1 MAGIPGFLKRHT
13 LQIGFVAVLAPL
25 VVLLCLQFVWLGRL
39 ERASAIAQKA
49 SLSNYLEAVGTEV
62 QYFYRAAAERSLNL
76 PAAFFTQG
84 RLERAAAE
92 WQKKPVEGARLL
104 FIVDYT
110 HDRFGNILIHDP
122 QDGTLR
128 TAPAS
133 DESLA
138 IVVACTPWQMASLAG
153 RRVAP
158 PALAVDERSPEH
170 RIVVNPITDE
180 ASHIV
185 GVAGIILD
193 EDYFRTRLLPS
204 VIARALP
211 RFFPDAARD
220 ELVVTVRD
228 ARGGVIMMTPP
239 GAEEGAAA
247 VTRRFPFVFE
257 DWTVSLHSPRS
268 TPERWAR
275 ANFAF
280 NMTLSGLLA
289 IVLMGGILLSLRSAS
304 RAVKLSQMKSD
315 FVSNVSHELRTPL
328 ASIRVFAE
336 LLRLGRVPSPEKVR
350 EYGEYIEAEG
360 RRLTRLIDN
369 ILDFAR
375 IESGRKSY
383 TFVHGDLQE
392 VVAATLRTFEVHLRP
407 SGFSVRFDL
416 PADPL
421 PSIVLDPDAIGQ
433 ALHNLLDNAVKYSG
447 PVKEI
452 AVRLARE
459 DGDLVLAVQD
469 HGIGIPREEQGR
481 IFERFH
487 RVSTGLVHEVQGSGL
502 GLSIVEHIVQVHG
515 GRITVAS
522 EPGRGS
528 TFVIRLPLPPRGGAA
543 APHGG
548 R

>member
-1 MAGIPGFLKRHT
+1 MAGILGFLKRHT

-25 VVLLCLQFVWLGRL
+25 VVLLSLQFVWLGRL

-92 WQKKPVEGARLL
+92 WQKKPVEGSRLL

-110 HDRFGNILIHDP
+110 HDRFGNILIYDSE
-122 QDGTLR
+122 GGALR

-158 PALAVDERSPEH
+158 AVLAVDERSPEH
-170 RIVVNPITDE
+170 RIVVNPITDD
-180 ASHIV
+180 ASRIV
-185 GVAGIILD
+185 GVAGMILD

-211 RFFPDAARD
+211 AFFPDAARD
-220 ELVVTVRD
+220 EPVVTVRD
-228 ARGGVIMMTPP
+228 ARGGVILMIPP
-239 GAEEGAAA
+239 GAEEGTAA
-247 VTRRFPFVFE
+247 VTRRLPFVFG

-289 IVLMGGILLSLRSAS
+289 VVLMGGILLSLRSAS

-336 LLRLGRVPSPEKVR
+336 LLRLGRAPSPEKVR

-375 IESGRKSY
+375 IEAGRKSY
-383 TFVHGDLQE
+383 TFVNSDLHE

-407 SGFSVRFDL
+407 SGFNVRFEP
-416 PADPL
+416 PAEPL

-447 PVKEI
+447 GMKEV
-452 AVRLARE
+452 AVHLGRE
-459 DGDLVLAVQD
+459 DKDLVLVVQD

-487 RVSTGLVHEVQGSGL
+487 RVSTGLVHEVKGSGL
-502 GLSIVEHIVQVHG
+502 GLSIVRHIVQVHG
-515 GRITVAS
+515 GRITVES

-528 TFVIRLPLPPRGGAA
+528 AFVIRLPLAPRAGAA
-543 APHGG
+543 APDGG